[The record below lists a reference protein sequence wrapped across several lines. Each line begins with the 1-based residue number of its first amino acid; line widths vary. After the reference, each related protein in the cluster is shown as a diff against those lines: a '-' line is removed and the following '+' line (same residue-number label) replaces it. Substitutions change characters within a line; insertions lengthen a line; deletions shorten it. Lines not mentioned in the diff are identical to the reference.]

1 MKTISDYRTIFEP
14 LRERALAVEDQ
25 TALRFMH
32 EDGRVQR
39 LSVGDLY
46 TRARQFASSLD
57 RAGIEP
63 GDLTILVMHHS
74 VDLLA
79 AFLGASAC
87 GVVPTIFPYLTQK
100 LDPEIYYRR
109 VRTLIREADASAL
122 IISPTFR
129 ADLETI
135 LDDIGCPIISSED
148 FDHSGPLG
156 DMNTASPPVSDDAS
170 ALLQYSSGATGLQKG
185 VLLSHRKVLNQIQAL
200 AHAFQ
205 IQKTDCAV
213 SWLPLYHDMGLVAG
227 FLLPLV
233 TGIPFVL
240 ISPFHWVREPR
251 VLFEAFDSFG
261 GTLCWMPNFAFN
273 HCVRSVR
280 TRDLEGMDLSH
291 VRMVLSGS
299 EVVRFESMNVFLER
313 FGPYGLREQALASGY
328 GMAEV
333 TLAATVSRTGT
344 PPTVDWVLLE
354 DLQQRGKATSASEA
368 DHGATPIVSSGCPLP
383 GTEVRIVDD
392 DGEILG
398 ERSVG
403 EIMLKS
409 NSMFT
414 EYYRRPEMT
423 KNAFR
428 DGWFFTRDMGYVAE
442 GELYVLGRKDDLIIV
457 GGRNIYP
464 QDIEDIANQIQGVYQ
479 GRAAAFGIDNPEMG
493 TSSIVLTCELRGAP
507 SLEDKK
513 GIESEIRKAVVG
525 ELDIALADVKFV
537 ERGWVVKTS
546 SGKIARKKNKAK
558 YLNMIEA
565 LEREGRKKV

>member
-1 MKTISDYRTIFEP
+1 MKAISEYRAIFEP
-14 LRERALAVEDQ
+14 LRERALAAEEQV
-25 TALRFMH
+25 ALSFMH
-32 EDGRVQR
+32 EDGRVQT

-46 TRARQFASSLD
+46 SRARQFASSLE

-74 VDLLA
+74 IDLLA

-87 GVVPTIFPYLTQK
+87 GVVPSIFPYLTEK

-122 IISPTFR
+122 IVSPTFK

-156 DMNTASPPVSDDAS
+156 DMFTASPPVSDDAS

-185 VLLSHRKVLNQIQAL
+185 VLLSHRKVLNQIEAL
-200 AHAFQ
+200 THVFQ
-205 IQKTDCAV
+205 IQETDCVV

-233 TGIPFVL
+233 KGIPFVL

-273 HCVRSVR
+273 HCARSVR

-291 VRMVLSGS
+291 VRRVLSGS
-299 EVVRFESMNVFLER
+299 EVVRHESMNVFLER
-313 FGPYGLREQALASGY
+313 FGPHGLREQALATGY

-333 TLAATVSRTGT
+333 TLAATVSRIGT

-354 DLQQRGKATSASEA
+354 DLQQRGKATPASET

-383 GTEVRIVDD
+383 GTEVRVVND

-428 DGWFFTRDMGYVAE
+428 DGWFFTRDMGYIAE

-464 QDIEDIANQIQGVYQ
+464 QDIEEIVNQVPGVYQ
-479 GRAAAFGIDNPEMG
+479 GRAAAFGVDDERLG
-493 TSSIVLTCELRGAP
+493 TSSIALVCELRGDP
-507 SLEDKK
+507 DEKQQRQ
-513 GIESEIRKAVVG
+513 IESEIRRSVVAD
-525 ELDIALADVKFV
+525 LDVALADVRFV
-537 ERGWVVKTS
+537 PRGWIVKTS
-546 SGKIARKKNKAK
+546 NGKIARKDNREKYQKAF
-558 YLNMIEA
+558 EQ
-565 LEREGRKKV
+565 G